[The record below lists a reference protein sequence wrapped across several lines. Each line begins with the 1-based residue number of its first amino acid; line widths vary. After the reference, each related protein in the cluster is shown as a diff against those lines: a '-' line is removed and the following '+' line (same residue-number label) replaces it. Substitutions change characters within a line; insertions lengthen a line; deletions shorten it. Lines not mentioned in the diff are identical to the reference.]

1 MKLVLSLAATLAMG
15 TMGLLGADQSWTG
28 TISDSMCG
36 ATHPSGTPAKQCT
49 TGCVKK
55 GAKYVVVVGD
65 KVYSIANQDA
75 PGLAKYA
82 RRSRE
87 GDREDGR
94 RHHHCREDQESLRTG
109 PASQV

>member
-15 TMGLLGADQSWTG
+15 AMGLMGADQSWTG

-36 ATHPSGTPAKQCT
+36 ASHGSTPAKACT
-49 TGCVKK
+49 NGCVKK

-75 PGLAKYA
+75 PDLAKYA
-82 RRSRE
+82 
-87 GDREDGR
+87 GDNVKV
-94 RHHHCREDQESLRTG
+94 TG
-109 PASQV
+109 TMSGDTITVSKISKS